1 MGQLSAGAS
10 MTVAASQRKD
20 PLGMVQAFD
29 TGSALMKLARPFAG
43 ARAVTPVVMKVDLKP
58 LQAALRALGGTV

>member
-29 TGSALMKLARPFAG
+29 TGSALMKLVRPFTG
-43 ARAVTPVVMKVDLKP
+43 ARAVAPVVMKVDLKP
-58 LQAALRALGGTV
+58 LHAALRALGGAV